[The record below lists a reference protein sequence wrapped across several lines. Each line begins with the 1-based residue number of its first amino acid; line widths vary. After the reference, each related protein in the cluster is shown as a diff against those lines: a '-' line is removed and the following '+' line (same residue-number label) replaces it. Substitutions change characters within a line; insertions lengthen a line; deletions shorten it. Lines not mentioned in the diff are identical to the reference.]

1 MGNRFHLP
9 DLGVGVGLRTVHF
22 GHILA
27 KWPKV
32 DWFEVLSEN
41 FMDTEG
47 RPLWVLDRVAERYPV
62 VLHGVSMSIGG
73 TDPLDREYLRKLKA
87 LAGRTRA
94 HWVSD
99 HLCWTGVAGR
109 NVHDLLPM
117 PYTEEALRHTAAR
130 VRQVSEILERPLV
143 LENPSS
149 YVEFAASSMP
159 EWEFLARLA
168 EAADCGL
175 LLDVNNVYVSSFN
188 HGFDARAYIAGIP
201 ADRVVQYHVA
211 GHTNKGT
218 HIVDTHSDHA
228 LAEVWDLYRLAWQR
242 TGPTATLYEWDE
254 DIPAFEVVHAEAL
267 KARTYREELMARA
280 AGAARGA

>member
-1 MGNRFHLP
+1 
-9 DLGVGVGLRTVHF
+9 
-22 GHILA
+22 
-27 KWPKV
+27 
-32 DWFEVLSEN
+32 
-41 FMDTEG
+41 
-47 RPLWVLDRVAERYPV
+47 
-62 VLHGVSMSIGG
+62 
-73 TDPLDREYLRKLKA
+73 
-87 LAGRTRA
+87 
-94 HWVSD
+94 
-99 HLCWTGVAGR
+99 
-109 NVHDLLPM
+109 M
-117 PYTEEALRHTAAR
+117 PYTDEALRHTVSR

-149 YVEFAASSMP
+149 YVEFAASSMT
-159 EWEFLARLA
+159 EWEFLSRLA
-168 EAADCGL
+168 EEADCGL

-280 AGAARGA
+280 ARGA